1 MNKSGGSKSSRQLGW
16 FWSLPGLIF
25 LTLFAAFPVLSMLFM
40 SILTAGR
47 FGGVTTPFTLN
58 NFVRATDSTFLKV
71 IGTSLLIS
79 AATAILSLLIGF
91 PTALFISRLSR
102 KWQIILV
109 IAIVMPY
116 WTNFLVRTYAW
127 LVLLNNEG
135 IINKFLERIGL
146 INQPIEMLYTPFS
159 VIVGMTYLY
168 LPLMI
173 LPIYAALE
181 KVDKNLIEAAHDLG
195 SSTWKSLKTIS
206 IPLAMPGILIG
217 LIFVF
222 VPSMGNFVVPEI
234 LGGGKTVMIGNLVRD
249 QFLKARDWPFG
260 ATFALILTIILVIL
274 ISIQSR
280 ISKRVNINA

>member
-1 MNKSGGSKSSRQLGW
+1 LVKNGGSENSRHLGW
-16 FWSLPGLIF
+16 AWASPGLIF
-25 LTLFAAFPVLSMLFM
+25 LTLFAAIPVVSMLFM
-40 SILTAGR
+40 SVLTAGR
-47 FGGVTTPFTLN
+47 FGGVTTPI
-58 NFVRATDSTFLKV
+58 NFDNFSRATDPIFVKV
-71 IGTSLLIS
+71 ILNSLLIAS
-79 AATAILSLLIGF
+79 ATAILSLLIGF

-102 KWQIILV
+102 KWQIILIV
-109 IAIVMPY
+109 AIILPY

-135 IINKFLERIGL
+135 IINKFLRNIGL
-146 INQPIEMLYTPFS
+146 IDKPIEMLYTPGA

-181 KVDKNLIEAAHDLG
+181 KVDKNLTEAAYDLG
-195 SSTWKSLKTIS
+195 SSVWKSLRTIS

-222 VPSMGNFVVPEI
+222 VPSLGNFVVPEL

-260 ATFALILTIILVIL
+260 ATFALVLTLILIVL
-274 ISIQSR
+274 ISIQSYV
-280 ISKRVNINA
+280 SKRVNVNA

>member
-1 MNKSGGSKSSRQLGW
+1 L
-16 FWSLPGLIF
+16 
-25 LTLFAAFPVLSMLFM
+25 
-40 SILTAGR
+40 
-47 FGGVTTPFTLN
+47 
-58 NFVRATDSTFLKV
+58 
-71 IGTSLLIS
+71 
-79 AATAILSLLIGF
+79 
-91 PTALFISRLSR
+91 
-102 KWQIILV
+102 
-109 IAIVMPY
+109 PY

-135 IINKFLERIGL
+135 IINKFLKNIGL
-146 INQPIEMLYTPFS
+146 IDQPIEMLYTPLA

-181 KVDKNLIEAAHDLG
+181 KVDKNLVEASLDLG
-195 SSTWKSLKTIS
+195 SSAWKSLRTIS

-222 VPSMGNFVVPEI
+222 VPSMGNFVVPEL

-280 ISKRVNINA
+280 VSKKVNLNA

>member
-1 MNKSGGSKSSRQLGW
+1 
-16 FWSLPGLIF
+16 
-25 LTLFAAFPVLSMLFM
+25 M
-40 SILTAGR
+40 SVLTAGR

-58 NFVRATDSTFLKV
+58 NLIRATDQTFLKV
-71 IGTSLLIS
+71 IFTSILI
-79 AATAILSLLIGF
+79 ATATALLSLLIGF

-102 KWQIILV
+102 KWQIILI
-109 IAIVMPY
+109 IAIILPY

-135 IINKFLERIGL
+135 IINKFLKNIGL
-146 INQPIEMLYTPFS
+146 IDQPIEMLYTPLA

-181 KVDKNLIEAAHDLG
+181 KVDKNLVEASLDLG
-195 SSTWKSLKTIS
+195 SSAWKSLKTIS

-222 VPSMGNFVVPEI
+222 VPSMGNFVVPEL

-280 ISKRVNINA
+280 VSKKVNLNA

>member
-1 MNKSGGSKSSRQLGW
+1 MVKSGGSENSRHLGW
-16 FWSLPGLIF
+16 AWASPGLIF
-25 LTLFAAFPVLSMLFM
+25 LTLFAAIPVVSMLFM
-40 SILTAGR
+40 SVLTAGR
-47 FGGVTTPFTLN
+47 FGGVTTPI
-58 NFVRATDSTFLKV
+58 NFDNFSRATDPIFIQV
-71 IGTSLLIS
+71 ILNSLLIAS
-79 AATAILSLLIGF
+79 ATAILSLLIGF

-102 KWQIILV
+102 KWQIILIV
-109 IAIVMPY
+109 AIILPY

-135 IINKFLERIGL
+135 IINKFLKNIGL
-146 INQPIEMLYTPFS
+146 IDKPIEMLYTPGA

-181 KVDKNLIEAAHDLG
+181 KVDKNLTEAAYDLG
-195 SSTWKSLKTIS
+195 SSVWKSLRTIS

-222 VPSMGNFVVPEI
+222 VPSLGNFVVPEL

-260 ATFALILTIILVIL
+260 ATFALILTLIL
-274 ISIQSR
+274 IVLISLQSYA
-280 ISKRVNINA
+280 SKKANVNA

>member
-1 MNKSGGSKSSRQLGW
+1 MVKNGGSENSRHLGW
-16 FWSLPGLIF
+16 AWASPGLIF
-25 LTLFAAFPVLSMLFM
+25 LTLFAAIPVISMLFM
-40 SILTAGR
+40 SVLTAGR
-47 FGGVTTPFTLN
+47 FGGVTTPI
-58 NFVRATDSTFLKV
+58 NFDNFSRATDPIFVKV
-71 IGTSLLIS
+71 ILNSLLI
-79 AATAILSLLIGF
+79 AGATAILSLLIGF

-102 KWQIILV
+102 KWQIILIV
-109 IAIVMPY
+109 AIILPY

-135 IINKFLERIGL
+135 IINKFLRNIGL
-146 INQPIEMLYTPFS
+146 IDKPIEMLYTPGA

-181 KVDKNLIEAAHDLG
+181 KVDKNLTEAAYDLG
-195 SSTWKSLKTIS
+195 SSVWKSLRTIS

-222 VPSMGNFVVPEI
+222 VPSLGNFVVPEL

-260 ATFALILTIILVIL
+260 ATFALVLTLILIIL
-274 ISIQSR
+274 ISIQSYV
-280 ISKRVNINA
+280 SKRVNVNA

>member
-1 MNKSGGSKSSRQLGW
+1 LNKSGGSKSSRQLGW

-25 LTLFAAFPVLSMLFM
+25 LTIFAAFPVISMLFM
-40 SILTAGR
+40 SVLTAGR

-58 NFVRATDSTFLKV
+58 NLIRATDQTFLKV
-71 IGTSLLIS
+71 IFTSILI
-79 AATAILSLLIGF
+79 ATATALLSLLIGF

-102 KWQIILV
+102 KWQIILI
-109 IAIVMPY
+109 IAIILPY

-135 IINKFLERIGL
+135 IINKFLKNIGL
-146 INQPIEMLYTPFS
+146 IDQPIEMLYTPLA

-181 KVDKNLIEAAHDLG
+181 KVDKNLVEASLDLG
-195 SSTWKSLKTIS
+195 SSAWKSLKTIS

-222 VPSMGNFVVPEI
+222 VPSMGNFVVPEL

-280 ISKRVNINA
+280 VSKKVNLNA

>member
-1 MNKSGGSKSSRQLGW
+1 LNKSGGSKSSRQLGW

-25 LTLFAAFPVLSMLFM
+25 LTIFAAFPVISMLFM
-40 SILTAGR
+40 SVLTAGR

-58 NFVRATDSTFLKV
+58 NLVRATDQTFLKV
-71 IGTSLLIS
+71 IFTSILI
-79 AATAILSLLIGF
+79 ATATALLSLLIGF

-102 KWQIILV
+102 KWQIILI
-109 IAIVMPY
+109 IAIILPY

-135 IINKFLERIGL
+135 IINKFLKNIGL
-146 INQPIEMLYTPFS
+146 IDQPIEMLYTPLA

-181 KVDKNLIEAAHDLG
+181 KVDKNLVEASLDLG
-195 SSTWKSLKTIS
+195 SSAWKSLRTIS

-222 VPSMGNFVVPEI
+222 VPSMGNFVVPEL

-280 ISKRVNINA
+280 VSKKVNLNA

>member
-1 MNKSGGSKSSRQLGW
+1 MNKSGGSKGSRQLGW

-109 IAIVMPY
+109 VAIVMPY

-146 INQPIEMLYTPFS
+146 INQPIEMLYTPFA

-280 ISKRVNINA
+280 VSKRVDINA

>member
-25 LTLFAAFPVLSMLFM
+25 LTIFAAFPVISMLFM
-40 SILTAGR
+40 SVLTAGR
-47 FGGVTTPFTLN
+47 FGGVTTPLTLN
-58 NFVRATDSTFLKV
+58 NLIRATDQTFLKV
-71 IGTSLLIS
+71 IFTSILI
-79 AATAILSLLIGF
+79 ATATALLSLLIGF

-102 KWQIILV
+102 KWQIILI
-109 IAIVMPY
+109 IAIILPY

-135 IINKFLERIGL
+135 FINKFLKNIGL
-146 INQPIEMLYTPFS
+146 IDQPIEMLYTPLA

-181 KVDKNLIEAAHDLG
+181 KVDKNLVEASLDLG
-195 SSTWKSLKTIS
+195 SSAWKSLRTIS

-222 VPSMGNFVVPEI
+222 VPSMGNFVVPEL

-280 ISKRVNINA
+280 VSKKVNLNA

>member
-1 MNKSGGSKSSRQLGW
+1 LVKNGGSENSRHLGW
-16 FWSLPGLIF
+16 AWASPGLIF
-25 LTLFAAFPVLSMLFM
+25 LTLFAAIPVISMLFM
-40 SILTAGR
+40 SVLTAGR
-47 FGGVTTPFTLN
+47 FGGVTTPI
-58 NFVRATDSTFLKV
+58 NFDNFSRATDPIFVQV
-71 IGTSLLIS
+71 ILNSLLIAS
-79 AATAILSLLIGF
+79 ATAILSLLIGF

-102 KWQIILV
+102 KWQIILIV
-109 IAIVMPY
+109 AIILPY

-135 IINKFLERIGL
+135 IINKFLRNIGL
-146 INQPIEMLYTPFS
+146 IDKPIEMLYTPGA

-181 KVDKNLIEAAHDLG
+181 KVDKNLTEAAYDLG
-195 SSTWKSLKTIS
+195 SNVWKSLRTIS

-222 VPSMGNFVVPEI
+222 VPSLGNFVVPEL

-260 ATFALILTIILVIL
+260 ATFALVLTLILIIL
-274 ISIQSR
+274 ISIQSYV
-280 ISKRVNINA
+280 SKRVNVNA

>member
-1 MNKSGGSKSSRQLGW
+1 LQQQL
-16 FWSLPGLIF
+16 F
-25 LTLFAAFPVLSMLFM
+25 
-40 SILTAGR
+40 
-47 FGGVTTPFTLN
+47 
-58 NFVRATDSTFLKV
+58 
-71 IGTSLLIS
+71 
-79 AATAILSLLIGF
+79 IGF

-102 KWQIILV
+102 KWQVILIIAIIL
-109 IAIVMPY
+109 PY

-127 LVLLNNEG
+127 LVLLNNKG
-135 IINKFLERIGL
+135 IINKFLKNIGL
-146 INQPIEMLYTPFS
+146 ISNPIEMLYTPFA

-181 KVDKNLIEAAHDLG
+181 KVDKNLVEASLDLG
-195 SSTWKSLKTIS
+195 STAWKSLKTIS
-206 IPLAMPGILIG
+206 IPLALPGILIG

-222 VPSMGNFVVPEI
+222 VPSMGNFVVPEL

-260 ATFALILTIILVIL
+260 ATFALVLTVILIIL

-280 ISKRVNINA
+280 VSKKVNLNA

>member
-1 MNKSGGSKSSRQLGW
+1 MVKNGGSENSRHLGW
-16 FWSLPGLIF
+16 AWASPGLIF
-25 LTLFAAFPVLSMLFM
+25 LTLFAAIPVVSMLFM
-40 SILTAGR
+40 SVLTAGR
-47 FGGVTTPFTLN
+47 FGGVTTPI
-58 NFVRATDSTFLKV
+58 NFDNFSRATDPIFVKV
-71 IGTSLLIS
+71 ILNSLIIAS
-79 AATAILSLLIGF
+79 ATAILSLLIGF

-102 KWQIILV
+102 KWQIILIV
-109 IAIVMPY
+109 AIILPY

-135 IINKFLERIGL
+135 IINKFLRNIGL
-146 INQPIEMLYTPFS
+146 VDKPIEMLYTPGA

-181 KVDKNLIEAAHDLG
+181 KVDKNLTEVAYDLG
-195 SSTWKSLKTIS
+195 SSVWKSLRTVS

-222 VPSMGNFVVPEI
+222 VPSLGNFVVPEL

-260 ATFALILTIILVIL
+260 ATFALVLTLILIVL
-274 ISIQSR
+274 ISIQSYV
-280 ISKRVNINA
+280 SKRVNVNA

>member
-1 MNKSGGSKSSRQLGW
+1 MNKSGGSESSRQLGW

-25 LTLFAAFPVLSMLFM
+25 LTIFAAFPVISMLFM
-40 SILTAGR
+40 SVLTAGR

-58 NFVRATDSTFLKV
+58 NLIRATDQTFLKV
-71 IGTSLLIS
+71 IFTSILIA
-79 AATAILSLLIGF
+79 AATALLSLLIGF

-102 KWQIILV
+102 KWQIILI
-109 IAIVMPY
+109 IAIILPY

-135 IINKFLERIGL
+135 IINKFLKNIGL
-146 INQPIEMLYTPFS
+146 IDKPIEMLYTPLA

-181 KVDKNLIEAAHDLG
+181 KVDKNLVEASLDLG
-195 SSTWKSLKTIS
+195 SSAWKSLRTIS

-222 VPSMGNFVVPEI
+222 VPSMGNFVVPEL

-280 ISKRVNINA
+280 VSKKVNLNA

>member
-16 FWSLPGLIF
+16 FWSLPGFIF
-25 LTLFAAFPVLSMLFM
+25 LTIFAAFPVISMLFM
-40 SILTAGR
+40 SVLTAGR
-47 FGGVTTPFTLN
+47 FGGVTTPFTVD
-58 NFVRATDSTFLKV
+58 NFVRATDQTFLKV
-71 IGTSLLIS
+71 IFTSILI
-79 AATAILSLLIGF
+79 ATATALLSLLIGF

-102 KWQIILV
+102 KWQIILI
-109 IAIVMPY
+109 IAIILPY

-135 IINKFLERIGL
+135 IINKFLKNIGL
-146 INQPIEMLYTPFS
+146 IDQPIEMLYTPLA

-181 KVDKNLIEAAHDLG
+181 KVDKNLVEASLDLG
-195 SSTWKSLKTIS
+195 SSAWKSLKTIS

-222 VPSMGNFVVPEI
+222 VPSMGNFVVPEL

-280 ISKRVNINA
+280 VSKKVNLNA

>member
-1 MNKSGGSKSSRQLGW
+1 MNKSGGSRSSRQLGW

-25 LTLFAAFPVLSMLFM
+25 LTIFAAFPVISMLFM
-40 SILTAGR
+40 SVLTAGR

-58 NFVRATDSTFLKV
+58 NLIRATDQTFLKV
-71 IGTSLLIS
+71 IFTSILI
-79 AATAILSLLIGF
+79 ATATALLSLLIGF

-102 KWQIILV
+102 KWQIILI
-109 IAIVMPY
+109 IAIILPY

-135 IINKFLERIGL
+135 IINKFLKNIGL
-146 INQPIEMLYTPFS
+146 IDQPIEMLYTPLA

-181 KVDKNLIEAAHDLG
+181 KVDKNLVEASLDLG
-195 SSTWKSLKTIS
+195 SSAWKSLKTIS

-222 VPSMGNFVVPEI
+222 VPSMGNFVVPEL

-260 ATFALILTIILVIL
+260 ATFALILTIILIIL

-280 ISKRVNINA
+280 VSKKVNLNA

>member
-25 LTLFAAFPVLSMLFM
+25 LTIFAAFPVISMLFM
-40 SILTAGR
+40 SVLTAGR

-58 NFVRATDSTFLKV
+58 NLVRATDQTFLKV
-71 IGTSLLIS
+71 IFTSILI
-79 AATAILSLLIGF
+79 ATATALLSLLIGF

-102 KWQIILV
+102 KWQIILI
-109 IAIVMPY
+109 IAIILPY

-135 IINKFLERIGL
+135 IINKFLKNIGL
-146 INQPIEMLYTPFS
+146 IDQPIEMLYTPLA

-181 KVDKNLIEAAHDLG
+181 KVDKNLVEASLDLG
-195 SSTWKSLKTIS
+195 SSAWKSLKTIS

-222 VPSMGNFVVPEI
+222 VPSMGNFVVPEL

-280 ISKRVNINA
+280 VSKKVNLNA

>member
-25 LTLFAAFPVLSMLFM
+25 LTIFAAFPVISMLFM
-40 SILTAGR
+40 SVLTAGR

-58 NFVRATDSTFLKV
+58 NLIRATDQTFLKV
-71 IGTSLLIS
+71 IFTSILI
-79 AATAILSLLIGF
+79 ATATALLSLLIGF

-102 KWQIILV
+102 KWQIILI
-109 IAIVMPY
+109 IAIILPY

-135 IINKFLERIGL
+135 IINKFLKNIGL
-146 INQPIEMLYTPFS
+146 IDQPIEMLYTPLA

-181 KVDKNLIEAAHDLG
+181 KVDKNLVEASLDLG
-195 SSTWKSLKTIS
+195 SSAWKSLRTIS

-222 VPSMGNFVVPEI
+222 VPSMGNFVVPEL

-260 ATFALILTIILVIL
+260 ATFALILTIILIIL

-280 ISKRVNINA
+280 VSKKVNLNA

>member
-1 MNKSGGSKSSRQLGW
+1 LVKNGGSENSRHLGW
-16 FWSLPGLIF
+16 AWASPGLIF
-25 LTLFAAFPVLSMLFM
+25 LTLFAAIPVISMLFM
-40 SILTAGR
+40 SVLTAGR
-47 FGGVTTPFTLN
+47 FGGVTTPI
-58 NFVRATDSTFLKV
+58 NFDNFSRATDPIFVQV
-71 IGTSLLIS
+71 ILNSLLI
-79 AATAILSLLIGF
+79 AGATAILSLLIGF

-102 KWQIILV
+102 KWQIILIV
-109 IAIVMPY
+109 AIILPY

-135 IINKFLERIGL
+135 IINKFLRNIGL
-146 INQPIEMLYTPFS
+146 IDKPIEMLYTPGA

-181 KVDKNLIEAAHDLG
+181 KVDKNLTEAAYDLG
-195 SSTWKSLKTIS
+195 SNVWKSLRTIS

-222 VPSMGNFVVPEI
+222 VPSLGNFVVPEL

-260 ATFALILTIILVIL
+260 ATFALVLTLILIIL
-274 ISIQSR
+274 ISIQSYV
-280 ISKRVNINA
+280 SKRVNVNA

>member
-1 MNKSGGSKSSRQLGW
+1 MVKNGGSENSRHLGW
-16 FWSLPGLIF
+16 AWASPGLIF
-25 LTLFAAFPVLSMLFM
+25 LTLFAAIPVISMLFM
-40 SILTAGR
+40 SVLTAGR
-47 FGGVTTPFTLN
+47 FGGVTTPI
-58 NFVRATDSTFLKV
+58 NFDNFSRATDPIFVQV
-71 IGTSLLIS
+71 ILNSLLIAS
-79 AATAILSLLIGF
+79 ATAILSLLIGF

-102 KWQIILV
+102 KWQIILIV
-109 IAIVMPY
+109 AIILPY

-135 IINKFLERIGL
+135 IINKFLKNIGL
-146 INQPIEMLYTPFS
+146 IDKPIEMLYTPGA

-181 KVDKNLIEAAHDLG
+181 KVDKNLTEAAYDLG
-195 SSTWKSLKTIS
+195 SSVWKSLRTIS

-222 VPSMGNFVVPEI
+222 VPSLGNFVVPEL

-260 ATFALILTIILVIL
+260 ATFALILTLIL
-274 ISIQSR
+274 IVLISLQSYA
-280 ISKRVNINA
+280 SKKANVNA

>member
-1 MNKSGGSKSSRQLGW
+1 MNKSGGSESSRQLGW

-25 LTLFAAFPVLSMLFM
+25 LTIFAAFPVVSMLFM
-40 SILTAGR
+40 SVLTAGR
-47 FGGVTTPFTLN
+47 FGGVTTPFTLD
-58 NFVRATDSTFLKV
+58 NFVRATDQTFLKV
-71 IGTSLLIS
+71 IFTSILI
-79 AATAILSLLIGF
+79 ATATAILSLLIGF

-102 KWQIILV
+102 KWQIILI
-109 IAIVMPY
+109 IAIILPY

-135 IINKFLERIGL
+135 IINKFLKNIGL
-146 INQPIEMLYTPFS
+146 ISEPIEMLYTPFA

-181 KVDKNLIEAAHDLG
+181 KVDKNLVEASLDLG
-195 SSTWKSLKTIS
+195 SSAWKSLKTIS

-222 VPSMGNFVVPEI
+222 VPSMGNFVVPEL

-260 ATFALILTIILVIL
+260 ATFALVLTIILVIL

-280 ISKRVNINA
+280 VSKKVNLNA

>member
-1 MNKSGGSKSSRQLGW
+1 MNKSGGSESSRQLGW

-25 LTLFAAFPVLSMLFM
+25 LAVFAAFPVISMLFM
-40 SILTAGR
+40 SVLTAGR
-47 FGGVTTPFTLN
+47 FGGVTTPFTVD
-58 NFVRATDSTFLKV
+58 NFVRATDQTFLKV
-71 IGTSLLIS
+71 IFTSILIA

-91 PTALFISRLSR
+91 PTALFISRLTR
-102 KWQIILV
+102 KWQIILI
-109 IAIVMPY
+109 IAIILPY

-135 IINKFLERIGL
+135 IINKFLRNLGL
-146 INQPIEMLYTPFS
+146 ISQPIEMLYTPFA

-181 KVDKNLIEAAHDLG
+181 KVDKNLVEASLDLG
-195 SSTWKSLKTIS
+195 SSAWKSLRTVS

-222 VPSMGNFVVPEI
+222 VPSMGNFVVPEL

-260 ATFALILTIILVIL
+260 ATFALVLTIILIVL

-280 ISKRVNINA
+280 VSRKVNINA

>member
-1 MNKSGGSKSSRQLGW
+1 MNKSGGSESSRQLGW

-25 LTLFAAFPVLSMLFM
+25 LTIFAAFPVISMLFM
-40 SILTAGR
+40 SVLTAGR

-58 NFVRATDSTFLKV
+58 NLVRATDQTFLKV
-71 IGTSLLIS
+71 IFTSILI
-79 AATAILSLLIGF
+79 ATATALLSLLIGF

-102 KWQIILV
+102 KWQIILI
-109 IAIVMPY
+109 IAIILPY

-135 IINKFLERIGL
+135 IINKFLKNIGL
-146 INQPIEMLYTPFS
+146 IDQPIEMLYTPLA

-181 KVDKNLIEAAHDLG
+181 KVDKNLVEASLDLG
-195 SSTWKSLKTIS
+195 SSAWKSLRTIS

-222 VPSMGNFVVPEI
+222 VPSMGNFVVPEL

-280 ISKRVNINA
+280 VSKKVNLNA

>member
-25 LTLFAAFPVLSMLFM
+25 LAVFAAFPVISMLFM
-40 SILTAGR
+40 SVLTAGR
-47 FGGVTTPFTLN
+47 FGGVTTPFTLD
-58 NFVRATDSTFLKV
+58 NFVRATDQTFLKV
-71 IGTSLLIS
+71 IFTSILIA

-91 PTALFISRLSR
+91 PTALFISRLTR
-102 KWQIILV
+102 KWQVILIIAIIL
-109 IAIVMPY
+109 PY

-135 IINKFLERIGL
+135 IINKFLKNIGL
-146 INQPIEMLYTPFS
+146 ISQPIEMLYTPFA
-159 VIVGMTYLY
+159 VIIGMTYLY

-181 KVDKNLIEAAHDLG
+181 KVDKNLVEASLDLG
-195 SSTWKSLKTIS
+195 SSAWKSLRTVS

-222 VPSMGNFVVPEI
+222 VPSMGNFVVPEL

-260 ATFALILTIILVIL
+260 ATFALVLTIILIVL

-280 ISKRVNINA
+280 VSRKVNINA

>member
-25 LTLFAAFPVLSMLFM
+25 LTIFAAFPVISMLFM
-40 SILTAGR
+40 SVLTAGR
-47 FGGVTTPFTLN
+47 FGGVTTPFTVD
-58 NFVRATDSTFLKV
+58 NFVRATDQTFLKV
-71 IGTSLLIS
+71 IFTSILI
-79 AATAILSLLIGF
+79 ATATALLSLLIGF

-102 KWQIILV
+102 KWQIILI
-109 IAIVMPY
+109 IAIILPY

-135 IINKFLERIGL
+135 IINKFLKNIGL
-146 INQPIEMLYTPFS
+146 IDQPIEMLYTPLA

-181 KVDKNLIEAAHDLG
+181 KVDNNLVEASLDLG
-195 SSTWKSLKTIS
+195 SSAWKSLKTIS

-222 VPSMGNFVVPEI
+222 VPSMGNFVVPEL

-280 ISKRVNINA
+280 VSKKVNLNA

>member
-1 MNKSGGSKSSRQLGW
+1 LNKSGGSESSRQLGW

-25 LTLFAAFPVLSMLFM
+25 LTIFAAFPVISMLFM
-40 SILTAGR
+40 SVLTAGR

-58 NFVRATDSTFLKV
+58 NLIRATDQTFLKV
-71 IGTSLLIS
+71 IFTSILIA
-79 AATAILSLLIGF
+79 AATALLSLLIGF

-102 KWQIILV
+102 KWQIILI
-109 IAIVMPY
+109 IAIILPY

-135 IINKFLERIGL
+135 IINKFLKNIGL
-146 INQPIEMLYTPFS
+146 IDKPIEMLYTPLA

-181 KVDKNLIEAAHDLG
+181 KVDKNLVEASLDLG
-195 SSTWKSLKTIS
+195 SSAWKSLRTIS

-222 VPSMGNFVVPEI
+222 VPSMGNFVVPEL

-280 ISKRVNINA
+280 VSKKVNLNA

>member
-1 MNKSGGSKSSRQLGW
+1 MVKNGGSENSRHLGW
-16 FWSLPGLIF
+16 AWASPGLIF
-25 LTLFAAFPVLSMLFM
+25 LTLFAAIPVVSMLFM
-40 SILTAGR
+40 SVLTAGR
-47 FGGVTTPFTLN
+47 FGGVTTPI
-58 NFVRATDSTFLKV
+58 NFDNFSRATDPIFVKV
-71 IGTSLLIS
+71 ILNSLLIAS
-79 AATAILSLLIGF
+79 ATAVLSLLIGF

-102 KWQIILV
+102 KWQIILIV
-109 IAIVMPY
+109 AIILPY

-135 IINKFLERIGL
+135 IINKFLRNIGL
-146 INQPIEMLYTPFS
+146 IDKPIEMLYTPGA

-181 KVDKNLIEAAHDLG
+181 KVDKNLTEAAYDLG
-195 SSTWKSLKTIS
+195 SSVWKSLRTVS

-222 VPSMGNFVVPEI
+222 VPSLGNFVVPEL

-260 ATFALILTIILVIL
+260 ATFALVLTLILIVL
-274 ISIQSR
+274 ISIQSYV
-280 ISKRVNINA
+280 SKRVNVNA

>member
-25 LTLFAAFPVLSMLFM
+25 LTIFAAFPVISMLFM
-40 SILTAGR
+40 SVLTAGR

-58 NFVRATDSTFLKV
+58 NLIRATDQTFLKV
-71 IGTSLLIS
+71 IFTSILI
-79 AATAILSLLIGF
+79 ATATALLSLLIGF

-102 KWQIILV
+102 KWQIILI
-109 IAIVMPY
+109 IAIILPY

-135 IINKFLERIGL
+135 IINKFLKNIGL
-146 INQPIEMLYTPFS
+146 IDQPIEMLYTPLA

-181 KVDKNLIEAAHDLG
+181 KVDKNLVEASLDLG
-195 SSTWKSLKTIS
+195 SSAWKSLRTIS

-222 VPSMGNFVVPEI
+222 VPSMGNFVVPEL

-280 ISKRVNINA
+280 VSKKVNLNA

>member
-1 MNKSGGSKSSRQLGW
+1 MVKNGGSENSRHLGW
-16 FWSLPGLIF
+16 AWASPGLIF
-25 LTLFAAFPVLSMLFM
+25 LTLFAAIPVVSMLFM
-40 SILTAGR
+40 SVLTAGR
-47 FGGVTTPFTLN
+47 FGGVTTPI
-58 NFVRATDSTFLKV
+58 NFDNFSRATDPIFVKV
-71 IGTSLLIS
+71 ILNSLIIAS
-79 AATAILSLLIGF
+79 ATAILSLLIGF

-102 KWQIILV
+102 KWQIILIV
-109 IAIVMPY
+109 AIILPY

-135 IINKFLERIGL
+135 IINKFLRNIGL
-146 INQPIEMLYTPFS
+146 IDKPIEMLYTPGA

-181 KVDKNLIEAAHDLG
+181 KVDKNLTEVAYDLG
-195 SSTWKSLKTIS
+195 SSVWKSLRTVS

-222 VPSMGNFVVPEI
+222 VPSLGNFVVPEL

-260 ATFALILTIILVIL
+260 ATFALVLTLILIVL
-274 ISIQSR
+274 ISIQSYV
-280 ISKRVNINA
+280 SKRVNVNA

>member
-1 MNKSGGSKSSRQLGW
+1 LNKSGGSRSSRQLGW

-25 LTLFAAFPVLSMLFM
+25 LTIFAAFPVISMLFM
-40 SILTAGR
+40 SVLTAGR

-58 NFVRATDSTFLKV
+58 NLIRATDQTFLKV
-71 IGTSLLIS
+71 IFTSILI
-79 AATAILSLLIGF
+79 ATATALLSLLIGF

-102 KWQIILV
+102 KWQIILI
-109 IAIVMPY
+109 IAIILPY

-135 IINKFLERIGL
+135 IINKFLKNIGL
-146 INQPIEMLYTPFS
+146 IDQPIEMLYTPLA

-181 KVDKNLIEAAHDLG
+181 KVDKNLVEASLDLG
-195 SSTWKSLKTIS
+195 SSAWKSLRTIS

-222 VPSMGNFVVPEI
+222 VPSMGNFVVPEL

-280 ISKRVNINA
+280 VSKKVNLNA

>member
-1 MNKSGGSKSSRQLGW
+1 LNKSGGSKSSRQLGW

-25 LTLFAAFPVLSMLFM
+25 LTIFAAFPVVSMLFM
-40 SILTAGR
+40 SVLTAGR
-47 FGGVTTPFTLN
+47 FGGVTTPFTLD
-58 NFVRATDSTFLKV
+58 NFVRATDQTFLKV
-71 IGTSLLIS
+71 IFTSILI
-79 AATAILSLLIGF
+79 ATATAVLSLLIGF

-102 KWQIILV
+102 KWQIILI
-109 IAIVMPY
+109 IAIILPY

-135 IINKFLERIGL
+135 IINKFLKNIGL
-146 INQPIEMLYTPFS
+146 ISNPIEMLYTQFA

-168 LPLMI
+168 LPFMI

-181 KVDKNLIEAAHDLG
+181 KVDKNLVEASLDLG
-195 SSTWKSLKTIS
+195 SSAWKSLKTIS
-206 IPLAMPGILIG
+206 IPLALPGILIG

-222 VPSMGNFVVPEI
+222 VPSMGNFVVPEL

-260 ATFALILTIILVIL
+260 ATFALVLTVILIIL

-280 ISKRVNINA
+280 VSKKVNLNA

>member
-25 LTLFAAFPVLSMLFM
+25 LTIFAAFPVISMLFM
-40 SILTAGR
+40 SVLTAGR

-58 NFVRATDSTFLKV
+58 NLIRATDQTFLKV
-71 IGTSLLIS
+71 IFTSILI
-79 AATAILSLLIGF
+79 ATATALLSLLIGF

-102 KWQIILV
+102 KWQIILI
-109 IAIVMPY
+109 IAIILPY

-135 IINKFLERIGL
+135 IINKFLKNIGL
-146 INQPIEMLYTPFS
+146 IDQPIEMLYTPLA
-159 VIVGMTYLY
+159 VIVGLTYLY

-181 KVDKNLIEAAHDLG
+181 KVDKNLVEASLDLG
-195 SSTWKSLKTIS
+195 SSAWKSLKTIS

-222 VPSMGNFVVPEI
+222 VPSMGNFVVPEL

-280 ISKRVNINA
+280 VSKKVNLNA

>member
-1 MNKSGGSKSSRQLGW
+1 MNKSGWSESSRQLGW

-25 LTLFAAFPVLSMLFM
+25 LTIFAAFPVVSMLFM
-40 SILTAGR
+40 SVLTAGR
-47 FGGVTTPFTLN
+47 FGGVTTPFTLD
-58 NFVRATDSTFLKV
+58 NFVRATDQTFLKV
-71 IGTSLLIS
+71 IFTSILI
-79 AATAILSLLIGF
+79 ATATAILSLLIGF

-102 KWQIILV
+102 KWQIILI
-109 IAIVMPY
+109 IAIILPY

-135 IINKFLERIGL
+135 IINKFLKNIGL
-146 INQPIEMLYTPFS
+146 ISEPIEMLYTPFA

-181 KVDKNLIEAAHDLG
+181 KVDKNLVEASLDLG
-195 SSTWKSLKTIS
+195 SSAWKSLKTIS

-222 VPSMGNFVVPEI
+222 VPSMGNFVVPEL

-260 ATFALILTIILVIL
+260 ATFALVLTIILVIL

-280 ISKRVNINA
+280 VSKKVNLNA

>member
-1 MNKSGGSKSSRQLGW
+1 LNKSGGSKSSRQLGW

-25 LTLFAAFPVLSMLFM
+25 LTIFAAFPVISMLFM
-40 SILTAGR
+40 SVLTAGR

-58 NFVRATDSTFLKV
+58 NLIRATDQTFLKV
-71 IGTSLLIS
+71 IFTSILI
-79 AATAILSLLIGF
+79 ATATALLSLLIGF

-102 KWQIILV
+102 KWQIILI
-109 IAIVMPY
+109 IAIILPY

-135 IINKFLERIGL
+135 IINKFLKNIGL
-146 INQPIEMLYTPFS
+146 IDQPIEMLYTPLA
-159 VIVGMTYLY
+159 VIVGLTYLY

-181 KVDKNLIEAAHDLG
+181 KVDKNLVEASLDLG
-195 SSTWKSLKTIS
+195 SSAWKSLKTIS

-222 VPSMGNFVVPEI
+222 VPSMGNFVVPEL

-280 ISKRVNINA
+280 VSKKVNLNA

>member
-1 MNKSGGSKSSRQLGW
+1 LVKNGGSENSRHLGW
-16 FWSLPGLIF
+16 AWASPGLIF
-25 LTLFAAFPVLSMLFM
+25 LTLFAAIPVVSMLFM
-40 SILTAGR
+40 SVLTAGR
-47 FGGVTTPFTLN
+47 FGGVTTPI
-58 NFVRATDSTFLKV
+58 NFDNFSRATDPIFVQV
-71 IGTSLLIS
+71 ILNSLLIAS
-79 AATAILSLLIGF
+79 ATAILSLLIGF

-102 KWQIILV
+102 KWQIILIV
-109 IAIVMPY
+109 AIILPY

-135 IINKFLERIGL
+135 IINKFLRNIGL
-146 INQPIEMLYTPFS
+146 IDKPIEMLYTPGA

-181 KVDKNLIEAAHDLG
+181 KVDKNLTEAAYDLG
-195 SSTWKSLKTIS
+195 SSVWKSLRTVS

-222 VPSMGNFVVPEI
+222 VPSLGNFVVPEL

-260 ATFALILTIILVIL
+260 ATFALVLTLILVVL
-274 ISIQSR
+274 IALQSYA
-280 ISKRVNINA
+280 SKKANVNA